1 MPLNYAAVV
10 SHAYLH
16 ASELLQFVFPVDVM
30 CWLSSPNIEKCS
42 RFLSGPRIIL
52 DFIETRQIAW
62 GVMAPEEKWCE
73 GELSLPLIT
82 AHQSILCKMLLTS
95 SFWPFIMSVSC

>member
-42 RFLSGPRIIL
+42 RYLSGPRIIL
-52 DFIETRQIAW
+52 DFIETRQIALRVY
-62 GVMAPEEKWCE
+62 GKVVLGRAV
-73 GELSLPLIT
+73 
-82 AHQSILCKMLLTS
+82 ASIDYRS
-95 SFWPFIMSVSC
+95 SIDLV